1 MPTSLLKAASCSM
14 TPDRASVNLEITLVD
29 SGPHLL
35 LSGSQQSNSLP
46 AGLPTTLFNLLVI
59 LEKFHAL
66 SLSSAATL

>member
-1 MPTSLLKAASCSM
+1 MPTSLLKAVSCSM

-35 LSGSQQSNSLP
+35 LSGPQQSNSNCWV
-46 AGLPTTLFNLLVI
+46 PTTLFNLLVL

>member
-1 MPTSLLKAASCSM
+1 M

-35 LSGSQQSNSLP
+35 LPGSQQSSSLP
-46 AGLPTTLFNLLVI
+46 AGLPTTLFTLLDL

-66 SLSSAATL
+66 SLSSAAAL

>member
-35 LSGSQQSNSLP
+35 SSGSQQSNSLP
-46 AGLPTTLFNLLVI
+46 AGLPTTLFNLLVL